1 MPKFKNKQIKISGK
15 SYKLIEQLGS
25 GGAGVVWLALSS
37 NKKYAVKFL
46 NTHGQLSEQKKQRF
60 QNEIAFC
67 KKTENTNIVKVLE
80 DGEFDNSVFYI
91 MPYYSKT
98 LRKVIDE
105 NATSI
110 DKAFTY
116 IEKLCQAIKFIHD
129 KNIIHRDIKPENI
142 LIEENKLV
150 LADFGI
156 AHFENHMLTKDSD
169 LLANRNYL
177 APEQKIKGKAN
188 DITSAVDIYALGAI
202 INEVFTKQN
211 PAGSYFKN
219 ISSISPL
226 LSSLDNLINKM
237 LKQTP
242 YERPKINEVIL
253 ELRLIFGEIEESIKN
268 TYDRLLDECPIELE
282 EGLLKIILKQ
292 ASEDLQIAE
301 NILKRDLNL
310 DNFNHNYH
318 MNIGYTTD
326 EFLKNLY
333 FQEVLYKKCEDK
345 FNYESNIYK
354 EGGLYTPLDLKDN
367 KEHMDLF
374 RTLQMHLS
382 DYPLENYFDLS
393 GKILK
398 LFSSCCD
405 YHCKEILKVIDNII
419 KTIKEKLMD
428 APILY
433 LIMILKDN
441 ITRNKEIFYREIFI
455 DHISINWN
463 WTQDFKSN
471 PNDLNL
477 FTKKNTQ
484 LEEDILLSFGKEWN
498 IVFNKVDTDTF
509 SVKFQSYSEYQK
521 FKNFSLRIS
530 KKDYIFEGDVIDL
543 NKTRRIFKG
552 IVELEY
558 LNSFDIKNTLA
569 RILDFNKDY

>member
-1 MPKFKNKQIKISGK
+1 MPKFKNKQIKMSGK

-268 TYDRLLDECPIELE
+268 TYDRLLDECPIEQE

-310 DNFNHNYH
+310 DNF
-318 MNIGYTTD
+318 
-326 EFLKNLY
+326 
-333 FQEVLYKKCEDK
+333 
-345 FNYESNIYK
+345 
-354 EGGLYTPLDLKDN
+354 
-367 KEHMDLF
+367 
-374 RTLQMHLS
+374 
-382 DYPLENYFDLS
+382 
-393 GKILK
+393 
-398 LFSSCCD
+398 
-405 YHCKEILKVIDNII
+405 
-419 KTIKEKLMD
+419 
-428 APILY
+428 
-433 LIMILKDN
+433 
-441 ITRNKEIFYREIFI
+441 
-455 DHISINWN
+455 
-463 WTQDFKSN
+463 
-471 PNDLNL
+471 
-477 FTKKNTQ
+477 
-484 LEEDILLSFGKEWN
+484 
-498 IVFNKVDTDTF
+498 
-509 SVKFQSYSEYQK
+509 
-521 FKNFSLRIS
+521 
-530 KKDYIFEGDVIDL
+530 
-543 NKTRRIFKG
+543 
-552 IVELEY
+552 
-558 LNSFDIKNTLA
+558 
-569 RILDFNKDY
+569 

>member
-1 MPKFKNKQIKISGK
+1 MPKFKNKQIKMSGK

-268 TYDRLLDECPIELE
+268 TYDRLLDECPIEQE

-333 FQEVLYKKCEDK
+333 FQEILYKKCEDK

-433 LIMILKDN
+433 LIM
-441 ITRNKEIFYREIFI
+441 
-455 DHISINWN
+455 
-463 WTQDFKSN
+463 
-471 PNDLNL
+471 
-477 FTKKNTQ
+477 
-484 LEEDILLSFGKEWN
+484 
-498 IVFNKVDTDTF
+498 
-509 SVKFQSYSEYQK
+509 
-521 FKNFSLRIS
+521 
-530 KKDYIFEGDVIDL
+530 
-543 NKTRRIFKG
+543 
-552 IVELEY
+552 
-558 LNSFDIKNTLA
+558 
-569 RILDFNKDY
+569 